1 MVLGQMI
8 WMSNEA
14 STTVLAL
21 VAMVRVPCVY
31 ALESLPAITDGIFKG
46 MNTLHGL
53 MPARRR
59 DREHCM
65 GDTAKCPVV

>member
-1 MVLGQMI
+1 
-8 WMSNEA
+8 
-14 STTVLAL
+14 
-21 VAMVRVPCVY
+21 VPCVY
-31 ALESLPAITDGIFKG
+31 ALESLPTITDGSFKG

-65 GDTAKCPVV
+65 GDTAKRPVV